1 MPEQYKSNN
10 NVVYYC
16 NYPVIVCP
24 KYNIQKVLKGNLET
38 RLKELI
44 REACRNMDLEII
56 EMEVMADH
64 VHLAME
70 VNPEFGVYKTPPS
83 RKPRLFRA
91 GMKAGSDFSRR
102 DQNILEKSEILV

>member
-1 MPEQYKSNN
+1 MPKQYKSNN
-10 NVVYYC
+10 NVVYSC
-16 NYPVIVCP
+16 NYHVLWCP
-24 KYNIQKVLKGNLET
+24 KYNIRKVLTGNLET

-70 VNPEFGVYKTPPS
+70 VNHKFGVYKTPPS
-83 RKPRLFRA
+83 RKPRL
-91 GMKAGSDFSRR
+91 KASGDEGWQR
-102 DQNILEKSEILV
+102 L

>member
-10 NVVYYC
+10 NVVYSC
-16 NYPVIVCP
+16 KYPVIVCP

-56 EMEVMADH
+56 EMEVMPDH
-64 VHLAME
+64 LYLAIE
-70 VNPEFGVYKTPPS
+70 VNYKFGVYKAV
-83 RKPRLFRA
+83 KH
-91 GMKAGSDFSRR
+91 
-102 DQNILEKSEILV
+102 